1 MKVLPFLMENLEV
14 CSVTYLVTT
23 SRGAPNWKLKPQWKD
38 TIAPWILSCCVC
50 NYQSTAN
57 AVGRA
62 NNNVSRPTWSLK
74 DQHLPLCLHGILEPA
89 SSGSDLDVRNVPT
102 GLRIWDPSLSSPSRR
117 ITRQEKDGETDSGLH
132 QESPLLCCLGSQILG
147 GAQRGPTEPDP
158 PLQGLCQAQRTLSC
172 TQGPLYSE

>member
-1 MKVLPFLMENLEV
+1 MLPGFCPAV
-14 CSVTYLVTT
+14 CAIINPQQMQWAEQTIMCPDPLGPSRT
-23 SRGAPNWKLKPQWKD
+23 S
-38 TIAPWILSCCVC
+38 T
-50 NYQSTAN
+50 
-57 AVGRA
+57 
-62 NNNVSRPTWSLK
+62 SLCASMA
-74 DQHLPLCLHGILEPA
+74 QRFHGILEPA
-89 SSGSDLDVRNVPT
+89 SSGSDLDVRNVPI

-158 PLQGLCQAQRTLSC
+158 PPQGLCQAQRTLSC